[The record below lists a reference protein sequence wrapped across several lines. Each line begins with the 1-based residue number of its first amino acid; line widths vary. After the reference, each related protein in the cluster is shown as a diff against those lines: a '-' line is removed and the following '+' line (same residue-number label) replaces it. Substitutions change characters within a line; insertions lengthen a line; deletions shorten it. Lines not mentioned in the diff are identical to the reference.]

1 MITLNDVARV
11 AGVSAKTVSRAVN
24 GERDISEATREHILR
39 IADQMEYVPHA
50 QASRLASGRTRS
62 IALHYPLA
70 NPLLFSER
78 LEMSFVSGI
87 AMGAAHDDY
96 YFTLFTGE
104 LSPRE
109 LRRICKGSIA
119 DGLILMQVALEDWR
133 VDTLRELDYP
143 FAMIGRCRDNTGI
156 SFIDF
161 DFEQALLDAYDFLV
175 TLGHSKIGLL
185 TYPTSWRVGGLGPA
199 LRARAGFQA
208 AIAKHGLEPI
218 SVECDLDVEAST
230 AAAGQLL
237 AEHPEVTAVIAMHN
251 TTAVGAIHAI
261 HAAGRTVPDD
271 LSVVG
276 IAFGADSDLVIPPLT
291 AIHWD
296 AQQIGRDAAQMI
308 IRRLDKGPGPVHQ
321 ELVRPRFVIR
331 KSASPPRSQSV
342 REQVKQGYREH

>member
-1 MITLNDVARV
+1 VVTLNDVARA

-24 GERDISEATREHILR
+24 GERDVSDETREHILR
-39 IADQMEYVPHA
+39 IAEQMEYVPHA

-70 NPLLFSER
+70 NPKLFSER

-87 AMGAAHDDY
+87 ATGAALDDY

-119 DGLILMQVALEDWR
+119 DGLILMQVALDDWR
-133 VDTLRELDYP
+133 VDTLQELDYP
-143 FAMIGRCRDNTGI
+143 FAMIGRCRDNTGLN
-156 SFIDF
+156 FIDF

-185 TYPTSWRVGGLGPA
+185 TYPTAWRVGGLGPA
-199 LRARAGFQA
+199 MRARAGFDLA
-208 AIAKHGLEPI
+208 LAKHGLEAI
-218 SVECDLDVEAST
+218 SVECDLNVEASAH
-230 AAAGQLL
+230 AAARLL
-237 AEHPEVTAVIAMHN
+237 ATHPDVTAIVAMHN

-261 HAAGRTVPDD
+261 QASGRTVPEDC
-271 LSVVG
+271 SVIG
-276 IAFGADSDLVIPPLT
+276 IAFGSDSDLIIPRLT

-296 AQQIGRDAAQMI
+296 AQQIGQDAAQML
-308 IRRLDKGPGPVHQ
+308 IRLLDKGSGPVIQ
-321 ELVRPRFVIR
+321 ELVPPRFVIR
-331 KSASPPRSQSV
+331 KSAAPPR
-342 REQVKQGYREH
+342 R